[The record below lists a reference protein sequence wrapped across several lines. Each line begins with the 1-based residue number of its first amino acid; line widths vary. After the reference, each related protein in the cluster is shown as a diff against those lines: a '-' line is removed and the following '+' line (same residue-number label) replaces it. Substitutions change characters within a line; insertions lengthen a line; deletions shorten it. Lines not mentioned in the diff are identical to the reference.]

1 MFYLD
6 VTSTVVII
14 VISSIVGL
22 WLLTLIVNLIFVS
35 SFSSIFKKHKKAI
48 PVILYTKCDS
58 LKSIISILS
67 QSGIDVDNR
76 YVALVNDISFEDFVE
91 PGSVQFEKSKNTLTY
106 LKDEL
111 STIASTHPEL
121 DGDSEYMQAKK
132 NIVDS
137 EALYRNTVMMYNA
150 DVLGY
155 NYWISFLPCRFVF
168 KLFKVK
174 KKTPIS

>member
-6 VTSTVVII
+6 LGVTIGII
-14 VISSIVGL
+14 IGSSIIGL

-35 SFSSIFKKHKKAI
+35 SFNSIFKKHKKAI
-48 PVILYTKCDS
+48 PVILFTKCDS

-76 YVALVNDISFEDFVE
+76 YVALVNDISFEDFIE

-111 STIASTHPEL
+111 LSLASTHPEL
-121 DGDSEYMQAKK
+121 EGDEEFVQAKR

-137 EALYRNTVMMYNA
+137 DTLYRTTVMMYNA

-155 NYWISFLPCRFVF
+155 NYWIRFLPCRFVF
-168 KLFKVK
+168 LIFKVK
-174 KKTPIS
+174 KKTTIS

>member
-1 MFYLD
+1 MFYLSLGTTI
-6 VTSTVVII
+6 VLIVVG
-14 VISSIVGL
+14 SILGL

-35 SFSSIFKKHKKAI
+35 SFSSYFKKHKKAI

-58 LKSIISILS
+58 LKAIISILN

-91 PGSVQFEKSKNTLTY
+91 PGSTQFEKSKNTLTY
-106 LKDEL
+106 LKEEL
-111 STIASTHPEL
+111 FSLASTHPEL
-121 DGDSEYMQAKK
+121 EGDEEFMQAKR
-132 NIVDS
+132 NIADS
-137 EALYRNTVMMYNA
+137 DTLYRNTVMMYNA

-155 NYWISFLPCRFVF
+155 NYWIGFLPCFFVF
-168 KLFKVK
+168 KIFKVK

>member
-6 VTSTVVII
+6 TGLAIGII
-14 VISSIVGL
+14 VASSILGL

-48 PVILYTKCDS
+48 PVILSTKYDG
-58 LKSIISILS
+58 LKSIISILN

-91 PGSVQFEKSKNTLTY
+91 PGSTQFEKSKNTLSY
-106 LKDEL
+106 LRDEL
-111 STIASTHPEL
+111 FALASLHPEL
-121 DGDSEYMQAKK
+121 EGDEEFAQAKK

-137 EALYRNTVMMYNA
+137 DTLYRTTVMMYNA

-155 NYWISFLPCRFVF
+155 NYWTSFLPCRFVF
-168 KLFKVK
+168 KMFKVK

>member
-67 QSGIDVDNR
+67 QSGVDVDNR

-111 STIASTHPEL
+111 SAIASTHPEL

-137 EALYRNTVMMYNA
+137 ETLYRNTVMMYNA

>member
-6 VTSTVVII
+6 TGGAIAII
-14 VISSIVGL
+14 VASSILGL

-48 PVILYTKCDS
+48 PVILSTKYDG
-58 LKSIISILS
+58 LKSIISILN

-91 PGSVQFEKSKNTLTY
+91 PGSTQFEKSKNTLSY
-106 LKDEL
+106 LRDEL
-111 STIASTHPEL
+111 FALASLHPEL
-121 DGDSEYMQAKK
+121 EGDEEFAQAKK

-137 EALYRNTVMMYNA
+137 DTLYRTTVMMYNA

-155 NYWISFLPCRFVF
+155 NYWTSFLPCRFVF
-168 KLFKVK
+168 KMFKVK

>member
-6 VTSTVVII
+6 LTPTIVII
-14 VISSIVGL
+14 VVSSIVGL

-35 SFSSIFKKHKKAI
+35 SFNSIFKKHKKAI
-48 PVILYTKCDS
+48 PVILFTKCDS

-91 PGSVQFEKSKNTLTY
+91 PGSTQFEKSKNTLSY
-106 LKDEL
+106 LRDEL
-111 STIASTHPEL
+111 FALASLHPEL
-121 DGDSEYMQAKK
+121 EGDEEFAQAKK

-137 EALYRNTVMMYNA
+137 DTLYRTTVMMYNA

-155 NYWISFLPCRFVF
+155 NYWTSFLPCRFVF
-168 KLFKVK
+168 KMFKVK

>member
-6 VTSTVVII
+6 LTSTIVII
-14 VISSIVGL
+14 VVSSIVGL

-35 SFSSIFKKHKKAI
+35 SFNSIFNKHKKAI
-48 PVILYTKCDS
+48 PVILFTKCDS

-76 YVALVNDISFEDFVE
+76 YVALVNDISFEDFIE
-91 PGSVQFEKSKNTLTY
+91 PGSAQFEKSKNTLTY
-106 LKDEL
+106 LKEEL
-111 STIASTHPEL
+111 FSLASTHPEL
-121 DGDSEYMQAKK
+121 QGDEEFMQAKR

-137 EALYRNTVMMYNA
+137 DTLYRNTVMMYNA

-155 NYWISFLPCRFVF
+155 NYWIRFLPCRFVF
-168 KLFKVK
+168 MMFKVK
-174 KKTPIS
+174 KKTTIS